1 MQHRVKEAQDPP
13 PSTREFAAS
22 DEKENHN
29 AKQVTS
35 SGLSLL
41 FTHHDRFNF
50 HKILGIG
57 CLAHYLLRF
66 FWLGVYGSMF
76 FDRSSWVTWATPF
89 VHMLLSSSSFIFP
102 VPKHRFGSKP
112 IIWKELQLHNVIFV
126 ARSAA
131 LMLFFLCFPIAEGS
145 DKGVLE
151 HYMTRFIIV
160 ASLHYAADVV
170 TENFQDRG
178 RTTTRDIPW
187 DQGTPQ
193 WLQRGTKKYYAIC
206 QLIAT
211 VACLGQTEVLEGA
224 FAIMLPIQLSTFLM
238 TLVRKSLITGT
249 QWHFWYAMSLSLVY
263 MIPIAAMFHERSSD
277 QNLSFS
283 ENSAYY
289 KYVKWSLAPVAV
301 IMRLHLRCD
310 KFVIMGLVSAAMI
323 YTTLGMCNDGFE
335 ASGLKGLVMP
345 GGGNEFKPNRT
356 INMVAQSIRQYVG
369 ASISAPVSGNA

>member
-1 MQHRVKEAQDPP
+1 M
-13 PSTREFAAS
+13 
-22 DEKENHN
+22 
-29 AKQVTS
+29 
-35 SGLSLL
+35 
-41 FTHHDRFNF
+41 
-50 HKILGIG
+50 
-57 CLAHYLLRF
+57 
-66 FWLGVYGSMF
+66 
-76 FDRSSWVTWATPF
+76 
-89 VHMLLSSSSFIFP
+89 
-102 VPKHRFGSKP
+102 HRFGSKP

-170 TENFQDRG
+170 TENFQVPNACIPISPASTSSGGERPWPMWLFVCARDRPTSQCVIPLHFLLPSSQDRG

-206 QLIAT
+206 QLLAT

-249 QWHFWYAMSLSLVY
+249 QWHFW
-263 MIPIAAMFHERSSD
+263 
-277 QNLSFS
+277 
-283 ENSAYY
+283 
-289 KYVKWSLAPVAV
+289 
-301 IMRLHLRCD
+301 
-310 KFVIMGLVSAAMI
+310 
-323 YTTLGMCNDGFE
+323 
-335 ASGLKGLVMP
+335 
-345 GGGNEFKPNRT
+345 
-356 INMVAQSIRQYVG
+356 
-369 ASISAPVSGNA
+369 